1 MRKSISKPQADTWYL
16 AYDSQKNI
24 HHFGMVSTN
33 QVMETLLPT
42 IEKFDSEELLKARL
56 TELNI
61 IYDQQ
66 EL

>member
-42 IEKFDSEELLKARL
+42 LEIFNSEEELKTRL
-56 TELNI
+56 TELNV